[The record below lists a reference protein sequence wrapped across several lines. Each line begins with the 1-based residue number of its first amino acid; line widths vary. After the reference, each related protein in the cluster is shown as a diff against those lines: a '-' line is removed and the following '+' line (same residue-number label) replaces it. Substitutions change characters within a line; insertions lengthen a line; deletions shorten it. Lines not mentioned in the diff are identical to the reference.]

1 MTIIKQ
7 ASRQNILN
15 LDLGKA
21 LVIAAVLLLTITPKA
36 MAHHPFG
43 GQTPSNFFEAIL
55 SGFGHPVIGF
65 DHLAAV
71 VGTGLMAAEF
81 GAVGIFVPIAFVLTT
96 IAGTLIH
103 LAGANLP
110 IPEVMI
116 AASVVAF
123 GLIIAFKGSGEKDSE
138 GLPMFALFATAI
150 ATVGGI
156 FHGYAYG
163 EAIVGA
169 EMTPLLAYLAGFAII
184 QLVIAAISFV
194 GGRMVKE
201 RFPARPMMA
210 RRFMG
215 LVIGAI
221 GIVFLSSALA
231 A

>member
-7 ASRQNILN
+7 SAKRNVVD

-21 LVIAAVLLLTITPKA
+21 LVIAAVLLLTLTPGA

-43 GQTPSNFFEAIL
+43 GQTPGNFFEAIL

-71 VGTGLMAAEF
+71 VGTGLMASEF
-81 GAVGIFVPIAFVLTT
+81 GAVGILVPMAFVITT

-103 LAGANLP
+103 LTGANLP
-110 IPEVMI
+110 MPEVII
-116 AASVVAF
+116 AASVVVF
-123 GLIIAFKGSGEKDSE
+123 GLIIAFKGRGEDDTK
-138 GLPMFALFATAI
+138 GLPVFAIGAAAI
-150 ATVGGI
+150 AAFGGI

-163 EAIVGA
+163 EAIIGA
-169 EMTPLLAYLAGFAII
+169 EMTPILAYLTGFAII
-184 QLVIAAISFV
+184 QLVIAAISFAGARV
-194 GGRMVKE
+194 LKQK
-201 RFPARPMMA
+201 FPARPTLI

-221 GIVFLSSALA
+221 GLVFLSSALA